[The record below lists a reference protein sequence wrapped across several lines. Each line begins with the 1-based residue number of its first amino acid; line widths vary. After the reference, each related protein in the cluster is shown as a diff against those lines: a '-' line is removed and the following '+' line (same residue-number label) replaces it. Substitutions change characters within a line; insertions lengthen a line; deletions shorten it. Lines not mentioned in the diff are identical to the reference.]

1 MSLAATVKAF
11 SAEMSEQV
19 RAEEIKERSNE
30 LAAKPVTA
38 SKPINSIVERVQ
50 ASYEKMTAEWWEHI
64 LDTIA
69 AEIDKYPDDSA
80 EHQKAEDKGYY
91 TIRRYM
97 IIQEAYGNILAEQHK
112 AKELLKKLN
121 EQLKKLDNEYYSESA
136 EQLTL

>member
-64 LDTIA
+64 LDNIA

-97 IIQEAYGNILAEQHK
+97 IIQAEQHK